1 MSLTSR
7 IIVGVLSA
15 LAIASA
21 ASAELVGLRVF
32 QEAPGGPGPA
42 PPGPQRWNYRVYAEF
57 TEPTD
62 MVLSWATG
70 SNGFG
75 FGGIWNITANNTPGS
90 GFTNIPD
97 LLTGDIAPYFSGG
110 ATDWDTFMTIGL
122 LYGVHGPGNTD
133 YTNAFPNTPLF
144 IANGTNAWTGPG
156 GAFLFGDVQQGAAN
170 YRVDGNDTA
179 NRVLLMQLV
188 VNAGEHVHGSI
199 GLTWRSVEGDF
210 ILTPNLSFNSLPAPS
225 AAFTF
230 ILLGLRGKRMRRHS
244 LEAISCRI

>member
-42 PPGPQRWNYRVYAEF
+42 PPGPQRWIYRVYAEF

-156 GAFLFGDVQQGAAN
+156 GVFLFGDLAQGYAN
-170 YRVDGNDTA
+170 YRVDGNDTDK
-179 NRVLLMQLV
+179 RVLLMQLV

>member
-1 MSLTSR
+1 MERSC
-7 IIVGVLSA
+7 SA
-15 LAIASA
+15 
-21 ASAELVGLRVF
+21 
-32 QEAPGGPGPA
+32 
-42 PPGPQRWNYRVYAEF
+42 
-57 TEPTD
+57 
-62 MVLSWATG
+62 
-70 SNGFG
+70 
-75 FGGIWNITANNTPGS
+75 
-90 GFTNIPD
+90 
-97 LLTGDIAPYFSGG
+97 
-110 ATDWDTFMTIGL
+110 
-122 LYGVHGPGNTD
+122 
-133 YTNAFPNTPLF
+133 
-144 IANGTNAWTGPG
+144 
-156 GAFLFGDVQQGAAN
+156 VQQGAAN